1 VAKRAAPTRMTLT
14 AALKV
19 GTKLW
24 LYNNQGIIT
33 DEAGGRVARKLL
45 ESITQEKLL
54 RVGQNFTN
62 VLNEL
67 ADDGTISR
75 LREANRDTAI
85 RLEATL
91 DADQVAELRR
101 QWPQAQKLIIRHI
114 QPNVRPAPTKPAS
127 GKPPA
132 KKVTARVG
140 DSERDRPQ
148 ASVKGGKIGR
158 SRAKAATAAA
168 TTKEEATDTGTAA
181 ATPPAT
187 SDTGDTP
194 AIAAVNDLIERY
206 NWAWTKENLAKE
218 HLAGLTAEREKLEK
232 EVKAILDAAKSVPTV
247 LSTSDEDVP
256 LRPGYIA
263 P

>member
-1 VAKRAAPTRMTLT
+1 MSEFHFGGALYPVSSLNSEETSSQICGRALNSE
-14 AALKV
+14 L
-19 GTKLW
+19 
-24 LYNNQGIIT
+24 
-33 DEAGGRVARKLL
+33 
-45 ESITQEKLL
+45 
-54 RVGQNFTN
+54 
-62 VLNEL
+62 LNEL

-101 QWPQAQKLIIRHI
+101 QWPQAQKLIIRHV

-168 TTKEEATDTGTAA
+168 TTKEEATDTGTA
-181 ATPPAT
+181 TPPAT

-206 NWAWTKENLAKE
+206 NWAWTKENLAKYDMVANYKSTE
-218 HLAGLTAEREKLEK
+218 DYRKFVTEQIESERKVVESLGLAK
-232 EVKAILDAAKSVPTV
+232 KAN
-247 LSTSDEDVP
+247 
-256 LRPGYIA
+256 
-263 P
+263 